1 MEEYALQAVERLTT
15 RPAEP
20 YETISVTPVTPVLGA
35 EVTGLDLSQ
44 ELTDRQ
50 EKELVHAFLAHHVL
64 VFRDQDIT
72 PEQHKR
78 FAARFGE
85 LHPVALAAEGSDP
98 HILEIRAT
106 KESRAIAGNGW
117 HADGTADTDP
127 SLGSMLYITEIP
139 EGGSG
144 GDTLFANMH
153 LAYELLSPAM
163 RSFLDGLSALHD
175 GALPWATAGQTPPAD
190 YDIPRTEH
198 PVVVLHP
205 ETGRKLLFV
214 NGPYTS
220 HITQLARP
228 ESDAL
233 LQMLYAHIARTP
245 LLQCR
250 IRWQPRTLVFW
261 DNRCVQHH
269 AVWDY
274 FPHGRYGQRV
284 AINGTRPQRGLT
296 T

>member
-139 EGGSG
+139 EGAAVE
-144 GDTLFANMH
+144 TPC
-153 LAYELLSPAM
+153 SPTCTWPTN
-163 RSFLDGLSALHD
+163 SS
-175 GALPWATAGQTPPAD
+175 
-190 YDIPRTEH
+190 PR
-198 PVVVLHP
+198 P
-205 ETGRKLLFV
+205 
-214 NGPYTS
+214 
-220 HITQLARP
+220 
-228 ESDAL
+228 
-233 LQMLYAHIARTP
+233 
-245 LLQCR
+245 
-250 IRWQPRTLVFW
+250 
-261 DNRCVQHH
+261 
-269 AVWDY
+269 
-274 FPHGRYGQRV
+274 
-284 AINGTRPQRGLT
+284 
-296 T
+296 